1 MINMKNIMFVCYG
14 NICRSPM
21 AEYIFKYLTKDKYNI
36 TSRATSTD
44 EIGHDIYPPAKEVL
58 DKNNIPYSK
67 HHATQI
73 TQSDYDTYDIIVCF
87 DTLNYDTLK
96 RRFNDNNKVIKLCD
110 YDIDDPWYTREFD
123 RCYKEIYEGCL
134 ELINKI

>member
-1 MINMKNIMFVCYG
+1 MFVCYG

-21 AEYIFKYLTKDKYNI
+21 AEYIFKYLTHDKYNI

-67 HHATQI
+67 HHASQI

-87 DTLNYDTLK
+87 DTLNYDTLR
-96 RRFNDNNKVIKLCD
+96 RRFNDNNNQLFTDILSYIVLLSLIICTLIDIHLIRITYVI
-110 YDIDDPWYTREFD
+110 
-123 RCYKEIYEGCL
+123 G
-134 ELINKI
+134 